1 MAGLVH
7 RKPAATGTSMTSQ
20 VLRTAIKKCTVV
32 KLHNLFFECFS
43 LKHFAVWV
51 AHLVKYLLHC
61 FFFFRCQA
69 MERLVQ
75 LVIQEEDMDTEVIS
89 LLGSCLCAVLKEQLE
104 GKVFPEEVND
114 E

>member
-1 MAGLVH
+1 MLQFE
-7 RKPAATGTSMTSQ
+7 TFCSLTSIH
-20 VLRTAIKKCTVV
+20 VLGHTLSKIP
-32 KLHNLFFECFS
+32 S
-43 LKHFAVWV
+43 L
-51 AHLVKYLLHC
+51 LY
-61 FFFFRCQA
+61 FRCQA

-75 LVIQEEDMDTEVIS
+75 LVIQEDDMDTEVIS